1 MALVQATADRPI
13 RLGTFA
19 QRLKTPLA
27 FLAVFA
33 FLILTWEGYK
43 VFGKA
48 AYGAERPFFW
58 LPRPDNISM
67 PHVWD
72 IIDSLFSPVSRAR
85 GADMLVVI
93 LLRNA
98 ATTAYRA
105 GLGFVIGSLAGF
117 GLGAMFSRS
126 RLLERGLMPFVVAS
140 QTVPLIAIA
149 PMIVIWGG
157 RIGWPPLISVGMI
170 SAYLAFFPVTIN
182 ALRGLRSP
190 DPAAIELMRSYAATE
205 REVLWKV
212 RLPASL
218 PYLFTA
224 LKIAATTSVIGAIV
238 GELPA
243 GVPDGLGR
251 ALLTFNQYFITGP
264 ERMYAAVIVSALVGI
279 LFYSVVATAE
289 RVVERR
295 SHQRRVDGLG
305 DLAEVAFEEME
316 DAAIEPLHPAE

>member
-1 MALVQATADRPI
+1 MTPVQATVDRPMGL
-13 RLGTFA
+13 RPLPKQLRTA
-19 QRLKTPLA
+19 LA
-27 FLAVFA
+27 FLAVLG
-33 FLILTWEGYK
+33 FLVLMWEGYK

-48 AYGAERPFFW
+48 TFGDDRPFFW

-72 IIDSLFSPVSRAR
+72 IIDSLFSPVSRAED
-85 GADMLVVI
+85 ADILLVI
-93 LLRNA
+93 LARNA
-98 ATTAYRA
+98 LTTAYRA
-105 GLGFVIGSLAGF
+105 GLGFLIGSVAGF
-117 GLGAMFSRS
+117 GLGALFSRS

-140 QTVPLIAIA
+140 QTIPLIAIA

-157 RIGWPPLISVGMI
+157 RIGWPPLVSVAMI

-190 DPAAIELMRSYAATE
+190 DPAAVELLRSYAATSS
-205 REVLWKV
+205 EVLWKL

-264 ERMYAAVIVSALVGI
+264 ERMYAAIIVSALVGI
-279 LFYSVVATAE
+279 AFYGIVVAAE
-289 RVVERR
+289 HFVGRR
-295 SHQRRVDGLG
+295 TRPRHG
-305 DLAEVAFEEME
+305 DDVGGLAEAAVEELE
-316 DAAIEPLHPAE
+316 SL

>member
-1 MALVQATADRPI
+1 MQATVERPI
-13 RLGTFA
+13 GTGTSWTERL
-19 QRLKTPLA
+19 RTPLA
-27 FLAVFA
+27 FLAVLLF
-33 FLILTWEGYK
+33 FILLWEGYK

-48 AYGAERPFFW
+48 TFGADRPFFW
-58 LPRPDNISM
+58 VPRPDNTSM

-72 IIDSLFSPVSRAR
+72 IVDSLFSPVSRAR
-85 GADMLVVI
+85 GADPLILI

-105 GLGFVIGSLAGF
+105 GLGFLIGSAAGF
-117 GLGAMFSRS
+117 TLGAVFSRS

-140 QTVPLIAIA
+140 QTIPLIAIA

-157 RIGWPPLISVGMI
+157 RIGWPPLFSVAII

-182 ALRGLRSP
+182 SLRGLRSP
-190 DPAAIELMRSYAATE
+190 DPRAIELMRSYAASK
-205 REVLWKV
+205 RQILWKV

-264 ERMYAAVIVSALVGI
+264 ERMYAAILVSALVGI
-279 LFYSVVATAE
+279 GFYAIVALAE
-289 RVVERR
+289 TLVERR
-295 SHQRRVDGLG
+295 SHQQRPADIGELTEGAV
-305 DLAEVAFEEME
+305 EELE
-316 DAAIEPLHPAE
+316 RL

>member
-1 MALVQATADRPI
+1 MAPVQATVDRPMGLGPLPK
-13 RLGTFA
+13 RL
-19 QRLKTPLA
+19 RTPLA
-27 FLAVFA
+27 FLAVLL
-33 FLILTWEGYK
+33 FLILVWEGYK

-48 AYGAERPFFW
+48 TFGNDRPFFW
-58 LPRPDNISM
+58 LPRPDNVSM

-72 IIDSLFSPVSRAR
+72 IVDSLFSPVSRAE
-85 GADMLVVI
+85 GADILLVI

-98 ATTAYRA
+98 LTTAYRA
-105 GLGFVIGSLAGF
+105 GLGFLFGSVAGF
-117 GLGAMFSRS
+117 ALGALFSRS

-157 RIGWPPLISVGMI
+157 RIGWPPLVSVAMI

-205 REVLWKV
+205 TQVLWKL

-264 ERMYAAVIVSALVGI
+264 ERMYAAIIVSALVGI
-279 LFYSVVATAE
+279 AFYGVVVLAE
-289 RVVERR
+289 HLVERR
-295 SHQRRVDGLG
+295 SHRHRVDDVGG
-305 DLAEVAFEEME
+305 LAEVAVEELE
-316 DAAIEPLHPAE
+316 EL

>member
-1 MALVQATADRPI
+1 MGFGPFPR
-13 RLGTFA
+13 RL
-19 QRLKTPLA
+19 RTPLA
-27 FLAVFA
+27 FLAVLF
-33 FLILTWEGYK
+33 FLILVWEGYK

-48 AYGAERPFFW
+48 SFGNDRPFFW
-58 LPRPDNISM
+58 LPRPDNVSM

-72 IIDSLFSPVSRAR
+72 IVDSLFSPVSRAE
-85 GADMLVVI
+85 GADILLVI
-93 LLRNA
+93 LVRNA
-98 ATTAYRA
+98 LTTAYRA
-105 GLGFVIGSLAGF
+105 GLGFLIGSLAGF
-117 GLGAMFSRS
+117 ALGALFSRS

-157 RIGWPPLISVGMI
+157 RIGWPPLVSVAMI

-190 DPAAIELMRSYAATE
+190 DPAAVELMRSYAATE
-205 REVLWKV
+205 SQVLWKL

-264 ERMYAAVIVSALVGI
+264 ERMYAAIMVSAVVGI
-279 LFYSVVATAE
+279 AFYGVVVLAE
-289 RVVERR
+289 HLVERR
-295 SHQRRVDGLG
+295 SRRHRVDDVG
-305 DLAEVAFEEME
+305 EVAAAAVDELEE
-316 DAAIEPLHPAE
+316 L